1 MERSAIVAV
10 FVAAGDLIDPLGQ
23 DVVLRMGDVAGVA
36 SVSER
41 PRQPLGQ
48 ADLAVYPIEQEWPD
62 IGRQRPAFEV
72 GPH

>member
-1 MERSAIVAV
+1 
-10 FVAAGDLIDPLGQ
+10 
-23 DVVLRMGDVAGVA
+23 MGDVAGVA